1 VNPVETLAQDTAS
14 SRPVVL
20 IVEDE
25 FLLRWPVAEYLRDSG
40 FRVIE
45 AGSVQEAIVLLSG
58 DGRIDAVFSDINLPG
73 EQGGLAL
80 SRWLDKHRPAIP
92 LLLTS
97 GESVPAELAGIRP
110 FISKPYSLAEVE
122 ERLER
127 MMAHDD

>member
-1 VNPVETLAQDTAS
+1 MNPVETLAQDTAG

-40 FRVIE
+40 LRVIE

>member
-1 VNPVETLAQDTAS
+1 
-14 SRPVVL
+14 
-20 IVEDE
+20 
-25 FLLRWPVAEYLRDSG
+25 
-40 FRVIE
+40 
-45 AGSVQEAIVLLSG
+45 
-58 DGRIDAVFSDINLPG
+58 VFSDINLPG

>member
-1 VNPVETLAQDTAS
+1 MNPVETLAQDTAS

-25 FLLRWPVAEYLRDSG
+25 FLLRWPVSEYLRDSG
-40 FRVIE
+40 FRVVE

-73 EQGGLAL
+73 EQSGLAL

-97 GESVPAELAGIRP
+97 GQSVPAELAGIRP
-110 FISKPYSLAEVE
+110 FISKPYSLEEVA